1 MEGLRKSW
9 LIIVEVW
16 EKGLFGIDIS
26 PIVVAAIIF
35 FGFLL
40 IRSLFS
46 KIVICRLK
54 ALTKTTK
61 IPLDDA
67 LDGLEKPIGLIPII
81 LGIFFVT
88 EYLGLSGKIE
98 LITDRIVRSLIVFVI
113 FWSLVKTF
121 RPLSFLLSRLEKI
134 LTAAMIDW
142 LIKAI
147 EIIFILIAVTTILEI
162 WGIKVGTII
171 AGLGLF
177 SVAVA
182 LGAKDLFRNLISGI
196 LVIAEKRFNPGD
208 WIRIDG
214 VVEGTV
220 EHIGI
225 RSTLVRRFDKAPTY
239 VPNAMLADDSLIN
252 FSSMTYRRIYWMI
265 GIEYRA
271 TIDQLRQI
279 RDNIEQ
285 FILGSE
291 EFSKPPEVPTFV
303 RIDRFSDSS
312 IDIMVYLLL
321 HQNYCLGRMAGN

>member
-1 MEGLRKSW
+1 
-9 LIIVEVW
+9 
-16 EKGLFGIDIS
+16 
-26 PIVVAAIIF
+26 
-35 FGFLL
+35 
-40 IRSLFS
+40 
-46 KIVICRLK
+46 
-54 ALTKTTK
+54 
-61 IPLDDA
+61 
-67 LDGLEKPIGLIPII
+67 
-81 LGIFFVT
+81 
-88 EYLGLSGKIE
+88 
-98 LITDRIVRSLIVFVI
+98 
-113 FWSLVKTF
+113 
-121 RPLSFLLSRLEKI
+121 
-134 LTAAMIDW
+134 MIDW

-271 TIDQLRQI
+271 TIDHLRQI

-312 IDIMVYLLL
+312 IDIMVYYFTGTTVWGEWLEIKEKLA
-321 HQNYCLGRMAGN
+321 YKIKEIVEAAGTGFAFPSQSIYVETVPTDHAEIFVPPTTIAKSE